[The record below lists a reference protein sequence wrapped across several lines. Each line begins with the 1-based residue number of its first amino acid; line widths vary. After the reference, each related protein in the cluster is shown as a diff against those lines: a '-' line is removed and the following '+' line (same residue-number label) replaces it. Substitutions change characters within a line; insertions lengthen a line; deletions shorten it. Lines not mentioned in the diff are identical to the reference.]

1 MSQHVNTALL
11 ADIGATN
18 ARFALLAGDDVEAVT
33 TYHVKDYPTPV
44 AAARVFLAGPAN
56 GAQPD
61 LAVIAA
67 AGPVVNGRVT
77 MVNATWYV
85 DEAEIRQGLGLRAA
99 RVINDFAA
107 QAWALPGL
115 GAGDLVTLGNVP
127 PAKGTMVAMGPG
139 SGFGLAALTHDNG
152 REIVLVTEAGH
163 ATLPAENTRED
174 ALIQAMRSRFG
185 HISIERALSGPGLVH
200 TYNATVVVDGLTAPE
215 RTAAEIV
222 QHGQAGDCPASRAA
236 LDAFCAF
243 LGSVA
248 GNAALTFGAL
258 GGVYICGG
266 IAPRFTEFLR
276 HSAFRERFEAK
287 GRLSAYLAPIP
298 TAVVVH
304 PNPAFVGLARL
315 AQTVREAP
323 ILPFQARPE

>member
-11 ADIGATN
+11 ADVGATN

-33 TYHVKDYPTPV
+33 TYHVRDYPTPV
-44 AAARVFLAGPAN
+44 AAARVFLAGPAG

-61 LAVIAA
+61 IAVIAA

-77 MVNATWYV
+77 MVNAAWYV
-85 DEAEIRQGLGLRAA
+85 DETEILQGLGLRAA
-99 RVINDFAA
+99 HVINDFAA

-115 GAGDLVTLGNVP
+115 GTGDLVTLGNVP
-127 PAKGTMVAMGPG
+127 PANGTMVAMGPG

-163 ATLPAENTRED
+163 ATLPAENARED
-174 ALIQAMRSRFG
+174 ALIQAMRSQFG

-200 TYNATVVVDGLTAPE
+200 IYNATVAVDGLTAPE

-222 QHGQAGDCPASRAA
+222 QHALAGDCPVSRAT
-236 LDAFCAF
+236 LEAFCAF

-258 GGVYICGG
+258 GGVFVCGG
-266 IAPRFTEFLR
+266 IAPRFTDFLR
-276 HSAFRERFEAK
+276 HSAFRARFEAK
-287 GRLSAYLAPIP
+287 GRLSPYLAPIP

-315 AQTVREAP
+315 AHTVSEAP
-323 ILPFQARPE
+323 LAGRPT

>member
-1 MSQHVNTALL
+1 MSQHMQTALL

-18 ARFALLAGDDVEAVT
+18 ARFALLAGDSVEAVT
-33 TYHVKDYPTPV
+33 TYAVKDYPTPV
-44 AAARVFLAGPAN
+44 DAVRVFLAGPAG
-56 GAQPD
+56 GAQPT

-77 MVNATWYV
+77 MVNAAWYV
-85 DEAEIRQGLGLRAA
+85 DAAEIRQGLGLRAA
-99 RVINDFAA
+99 HVINDFAA
-107 QAWALPGL
+107 QAWALPGM
-115 GAGDLVTLGNVP
+115 GTDDLVTLGSVP

-139 SGFGLAALTHDNG
+139 SGFGLAAITHDGG

-163 ATLPAENTRED
+163 ATLPAENARED
-174 ALIQAMRSRFG
+174 ALIQAMRSQFG

-200 TYNATVVVDGLTAPE
+200 IYQAIVAVDHLTTPD

-222 QHGQAGDCPASRAA
+222 QHALAGDCSASHAT
-236 LDAFCAF
+236 LEAFCAF

-248 GNAALTFGAL
+248 GNAALTFGAQ
-258 GGVYICGG
+258 GGVFICGG
-266 IAPRFTEFLR
+266 IAPRFTDFLR
-276 HSAFRERFEAK
+276 RSAFRERFEAK
-287 GRLSAYLAPIP
+287 GRLSSYLSPIP

-315 AQTVREAP
+315 ARAVR
-323 ILPFQARPE
+323 

>member
-18 ARFALLAGDDVEAVT
+18 ARFALLAGDDIESVT
-33 TYHVKDYPTPV
+33 TYHVRDYPTPV
-44 AAARVFLAGPAN
+44 AAARVFLAGPAG
-56 GAQPD
+56 GARPD

-85 DEAEIRQGLGLRAA
+85 DEAEIRQGLGLSATH
-99 RVINDFAA
+99 VINDFAA

-127 PAKGTMVAMGPG
+127 LAQGTMVAMGPG
-139 SGFGLAALTHDNG
+139 SGFGLAALTHANG
-152 REIVLVTEAGH
+152 HEIVLVTEAGH
-163 ATLPAENTRED
+163 ATLSAENARED
-174 ALIQAMRSRFG
+174 ALLQAMRAQFG

-200 TYNATVVVDGLTAPE
+200 IYQAIVAVDGVAAPE

-222 QHGQAGDCPASRAA
+222 EHALSGDCPASHAT
-236 LDAFCAF
+236 LQAFCTF

-258 GGVYICGG
+258 GGVFICGG
-266 IAPRFTEFLR
+266 IAPRFTDFLR
-276 HSAFRERFEAK
+276 RSAFRERFEAK
-287 GRLSAYLAPIP
+287 GRLASYLAPIP

-315 AQTVREAP
+315 AGAVSDG
-323 ILPFQARPE
+323 